1 MKTAISIPDKI
12 FEKVDEYAKE
22 HHYSRSEVFVIA
34 LREFLGKR
42 ESRKLL
48 EALNETYAS
57 AETVEEKAVRAGAKR
72 HYARKILKE
81 KY

>member
-48 EALNETYAS
+48 EALNETYAN
-57 AETVEEKAVRAGAKR
+57 AETAEEKTIRAEAKR